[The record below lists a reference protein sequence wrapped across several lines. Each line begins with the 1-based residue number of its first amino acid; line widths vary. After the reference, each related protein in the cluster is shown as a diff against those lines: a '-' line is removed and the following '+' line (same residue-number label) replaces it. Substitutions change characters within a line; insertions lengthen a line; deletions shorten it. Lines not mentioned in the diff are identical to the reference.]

1 MRMDNNKT
9 EEILNSLVVLQMAS
23 APDFFYTLLRA
34 KMEKGIVSPAQ
45 QPVWYLRPAFVLAT
59 LFAIVA
65 VNAMVFLKNN
75 TIQKNTAAVDYT
87 DVIQQTVASDFS
99 QADNNLVYDLTMS
112 R

>member
-9 EEILNSLVVLQMAS
+9 EEILNSLVVLQRAS
-23 APDFFYTLLRA
+23 APDFFYTRLRA

-45 QPVWYLRPAFVLAT
+45 QPVWYLRPAFVLAP

-75 TIQKNTAAVDYT
+75 TIQKHTAAVDYS

>member
-9 EEILNSLVVLQMAS
+9 EEILNSLVVLQRAS
-23 APDFFYTLLRA
+23 APDFFYTRLRA

-65 VNAMVFLKNN
+65 VNAMVFLKN
-75 TIQKNTAAVDYT
+75 ILPELGFGGKMKNLNK
-87 DVIQQTVASDFS
+87 Q
-99 QADNNLVYDLTMS
+99 
-112 R
+112 

>member
-9 EEILNSLVVLQMAS
+9 EEILNSLVVLQRAS
-23 APDFFYTLLRA
+23 APDFFYTRLRA

-45 QPVWYLRPAFVLAT
+45 QPVWYLRTAFVLAT